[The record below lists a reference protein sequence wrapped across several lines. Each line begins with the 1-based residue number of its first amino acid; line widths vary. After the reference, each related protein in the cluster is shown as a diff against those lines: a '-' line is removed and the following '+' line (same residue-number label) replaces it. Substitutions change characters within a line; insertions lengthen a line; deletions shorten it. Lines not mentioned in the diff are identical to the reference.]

1 VRATESKCEPNG
13 AFDFAQTRAEYHCFA
28 MPTELTN
35 EQVEKLKHEFRRCRE
50 GTADTIINLR
60 RSRDPA
66 LIPEILRGIV
76 WRYVRP
82 EARKQ
87 VEQASLDAPLSSLG
101 MDSLMML
108 EVVFDVQDALDI
120 TVEDDDLK
128 RMKTFND
135 VSELLMQRFREIDK
149 AA

>member
-1 VRATESKCEPNG
+1 
-13 AFDFAQTRAEYHCFA
+13 
-28 MPTELTN
+28 MPTDLTD
-35 EQVEKLKHEFRRCRE
+35 EQIKKVNHDFRRCRE
-50 GTADTIINLR
+50 GTAEAVIKLR
-60 RSRDPA
+60 RSGDTA

-82 EARKQ
+82 EARDQ
-87 VEQASLDAPLSSLG
+87 VEKASLETPLSALG

-108 EVVFDVQDALDI
+108 EVVLDVQDALDV
-120 TVEDDDLK
+120 TVEDAELR

-135 VSELLMQRFREIDK
+135 ISELLVQRFTEIHK

>member
-1 VRATESKCEPNG
+1 V
-13 AFDFAQTRAEYHCFA
+13 FDFAPACAQNIPLSSMA
-28 MPTELTN
+28 TELTN
-35 EQVEKLKHEFRRCRE
+35 EQIEKVKHEFRRCRE
-50 GTADTIINLR
+50 GTAETIISLR
-60 RSRDPA
+60 RTGDLT

-87 VEQASLDAPLSSLG
+87 VEQASFAAPLSSLG

-120 TVEDDDLK
+120 TIEDEDLK

-135 VSELLMQRFREIDK
+135 VSELLMQRFTEIHK